1 MNAVEALGLTK
12 AYRMGAATVMALDG
26 VTLSIEEGDF
36 VAVVGRSGSG
46 KSTFLHLVGGLD
58 RPSGGEIRVKG
69 EPLSSKSSDALAA
82 YRRKSVGF
90 VFQSFNLST
99 TMTSV
104 ANVELPLLLD
114 GVGARER
121 RDRAREMLAA
131 VGLAAREGHRPS
143 QMSGGEQQRVAI
155 ARALVNRPSLLLA
168 DEPTGNLDSRTEREV
183 LDLLAKTNAERKQ
196 TILMVTHDRAMADQ
210 YARRVLEFCDGRLI
224 SDDEKPAAPATEKG
238 GAGA

>member
-1 MNAVEALGLTK
+1 MNSVEALGLTK

-69 EPLSSKSSDALAA
+69 EPLSKKSSSGLAA

-90 VFQSFNLST
+90 IFQSFNLST
-99 TMTSV
+99 TMSAV

-114 GVGARER
+114 EVGARER
-121 RDRAREMLAA
+121 RERARAMLAS
-131 VGLAAREGHRPS
+131 VGLSAREDHRPT

-183 LDLLAKTNAERKQ
+183 LDLLAKMNADMKQ
-196 TILMVTHDRAMADQ
+196 TILMVTHDRAMADH
-210 YARRVLEFCDGRLI
+210 YARRVLEFGDGRLV
-224 SDDEKPAAPATEKG
+224 SDQEKPR
-238 GAGA
+238 

>member
-183 LDLLAKTNAERKQ
+183 LDLLAKVNAERRV
-196 TILMVTHDRAMADQ
+196 TIMMVTHDRAMADQ
-210 YARRVLEFCDGRLI
+210 YARRVLEFCDGRLL
-224 SDDEKPAAPATEKG
+224 SDIEKPRESSPTREG
-238 GAGA
+238 